1 MKTIL
6 KLAAVV
12 AFALALFIFIPAD
25 NGAKDTVYVSAKDG
39 GILFLNGISKTTPE
53 FCFKPE
59 LDTDYNLALVS
70 RNGRQNVD
78 IKFNGTLSIGS
89 PDGDSLGLKV
99 RGISSEKALEMCEQN

>member
-1 MKTIL
+1 MKTGL
-6 KLAAVV
+6 KIAAVTI
-12 AFALALFIFIPAD
+12 FAAVLFMVLSSD

-39 GILFLNGISKTTPE
+39 GILFLNGVSKTTPE

-59 LDTDYNLALVS
+59 LDEDYNLALVS

-99 RGISSEKALEMCEQN
+99 RGISSEKAEEMCQ